1 MWFLLHSPSWILSS
15 LLVVIPAIVLFLTV
29 LLVIRRK
36 VSVERLKKHHD
47 VAGFTFSMI
56 GILYS
61 VILGFTVVKAQER
74 YNGVEKTAL
83 TEAFML
89 ADLYRDAAF
98 FPSINRDLIRS
109 QLRQY
114 IHYVTTEEWW
124 LPPQK
129 SVSLKSRH
137 VVEQL
142 WESYYDVDIEDKKTG
157 IWYKESISKLNDFMN
172 ANLARQFSSRDHLGG
187 IMWTLLIVGGVI
199 TVCFMFFF
207 GLESLG
213 IQMIMT
219 GLLAGYLSFILFLV
233 YTLDNVFK
241 EPAAIKPTSLEQ
253 VGILFDRW
261 DEEAKPL
268 RDDS

>member
-1 MWFLLHSPSWILSS
+1 MWFLFHSPSWVFSS
-15 LLVVIPAIVLFLTV
+15 LLVVVPTIIFFISILLFIRKRVSIEVL
-29 LLVIRRK
+29 R
-36 VSVERLKKHHD
+36 KHHD

-74 YNGVEKTAL
+74 YNGVAKTAL

-98 FPSINRDLIRS
+98 FPSKDKNLIRS

-114 IHYVTTEEWW
+114 INYVTKEEWGKH
-124 LPPQK
+124 PKKAIP
-129 SVSLKSRH
+129 LKSRH
-137 VVEQL
+137 IVEEL
-142 WESYYDVDIEDKKTG
+142 WRSYYDVDIENKKTR
-157 IWYKESISKLNDFMN
+157 IWYRESISKLDDFMN
-172 ANLARQFSSRDHLGG
+172 ATLARQFSALDHLGG

-207 GLESLG
+207 GLENLCA
-213 IQMIMT
+213 QMIMT

-233 YTLDNVFK
+233 YTLDNVFT

-261 DEEAKPL
+261 DEETQISSEK
-268 RDDS
+268 